1 MSKFFDVNGKR
12 IIGAGAAL
20 ASVALAFVIG
30 STPAKADW
38 HHEHWEHRGYW
49 HHPHYYA
56 PPVVYGPPVAYGPPV
71 VYERPVYAPPPAVY
85 YGAPG
90 INVTIP
96 LR

>member
-1 MSKFFDVNGKR
+1 MSKFFDANGKR
-12 IIGAGAAL
+12 IIGAGVAL

-30 STPAKADW
+30 STPAQADW
-38 HHEHWEHRGYW
+38 HRDHWGDRGYYYD
-49 HHPHYYA
+49 HPRYYA
-56 PPVVYGPPVAYGPPV
+56 PPVVYGPPV
-71 VYERPVYAPPPAVY
+71 VYERPVYAPPPPVY